1 MSVTNAEG
9 LPSAPRSGEH
19 RYSDS
24 DDAQW
29 VVFLVADGFAHSGCL
44 NW

>member
-1 MSVTNAEG
+1 MSVTNAAR
-9 LPSAPRSGEH
+9 LPSAPCSGE
-19 RYSDS
+19 RGCSDS